1 MAVNLL
7 AISVGNTRTRIG
19 AFVEGQLVDKRSFR
33 NDDPS
38 LLALEAE
45 QAFGALSGKSD
56 AGVLVGSVRPAVCD
70 PLLMSLQEKLGVTPL
85 RVEKDLRI
93 PIGRQLDRE
102 AIVGD
107 DRLLN
112 AAAAYDVLKQACV
125 VVDVG
130 TAVTIDL
137 VDGQGTFHGGAIAPG
152 AQLMLDSLSQR
163 AAQLPE
169 VEFEA
174 PASPIGHNTVE
185 AMRSGAFY
193 GLRGMVRELSEA
205 FAEKAG
211 FYPMIV
217 ATGGNAPTLFQ
228 EYELVE
234 RVVPDL
240 TLLGIAATWRVAH
253 ERDEAGS
260 DETAD

>member
-45 QAFGALSGKSD
+45 QAFGGLRNKPD

-70 PLLMSLQEKLGVTPL
+70 PLMATLHEKLGIRPL
-85 RVEKDLRI
+85 RVEKDVRI

-102 AIVGD
+102 ALVGD

-112 AAAAYDVLKQACV
+112 AAAAFDVLKQACV
-125 VVDVG
+125 VVDAG
-130 TAVTIDL
+130 TAVTVDL
-137 VDGQGTFHGGAIAPG
+137 IDGQGTFHGGAIAPG
-152 AQLMLDSLSQR
+152 AQLMLDSLAQR

-174 PASPIGHNTVE
+174 PSHPIGHNTVE
-185 AMRSGAFY
+185 AMLCGVFY
-193 GLRGMVRELSEA
+193 GLRGLVREL
-205 FAEKAG
+205 AEVYAEHAG
-211 FYPMIV
+211 FYPMVV
-217 ATGGNAPTLFQ
+217 ATGGNSPMLFQ
-228 EYELVE
+228 DYDLVE

-240 TLLGIAATWRVAH
+240 TLLGIAATWRVAL
-253 ERDEAGS
+253 EKQADDEPQQDA
-260 DETAD
+260 